1 MAQGLDEQD
10 PADSRRQL
18 TDSQAADQDGIRQVE
33 QIRQPGADAEGRH
46 PPDGQGGQPGI
57 IMTLTDLDDEP
68 CRDDADK
75 AATDHV
81 DEAQAAKEKV
91 SNEVR
96 KPQGYDQERLYK
108 GQCIERRGDADLI
121 RAKRNALGD
130 VQDDDVQCHDHSSDG
145 HAFRV
150 R

>member
-1 MAQGLDEQD
+1 
-10 PADSRRQL
+10 
-18 TDSQAADQDGIRQVE
+18 
-33 QIRQPGADAEGRH
+33 
-46 PPDGQGGQPGI
+46 
-57 IMTLTDLDDEP
+57 MTLTDLDNEP

-96 KPQGYDQERLYK
+96 KPQGYDQERIYK

-121 RAKRNALGD
+121 RAKRNAWVTYKMTMYNAMTIAATVMRFVFAKKLYIG
-130 VQDDDVQCHDHSSDG
+130 VPPSTESKKKKDG
-145 HAFRV
+145 LPNNPVCIARYLL
-150 R
+150 